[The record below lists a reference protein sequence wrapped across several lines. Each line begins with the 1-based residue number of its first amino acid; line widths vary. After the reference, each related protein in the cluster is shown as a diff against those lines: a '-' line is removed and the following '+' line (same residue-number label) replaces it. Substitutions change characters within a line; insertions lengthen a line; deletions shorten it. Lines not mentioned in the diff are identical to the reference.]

1 MRPKEILFVFFTPLF
16 VLFINACGDDSS
28 KKAASPTVLM
38 ADSSYDN
45 HSYSNINEVR
55 SKHLDLELDV
65 NFKNQ
70 TIYGV
75 ARHTLENLGSDT
87 VVFDIKHLEIQKITL
102 GKGKEIETNFLIGEW
117 DKDSLLGQ
125 PLLVKIEP
133 NTKYVNIYYE
143 TTQKTEAIDWLPA
156 ELTDGKSHPYMY
168 TQGQAIL
175 TRSWIPLQDSP
186 ANRLTYSAE
195 VKVPKELM
203 AVMSAKN
210 EKQKNPEGKY
220 KFTMD
225 KPVPSYLIALAV
237 GDLDYKALGKN
248 CGVYTEPVNLKKA
261 ANEFSELPKMIDAAE
276 QLYGPYQWGQY
287 DLLVLPNS
295 FPFGGMENPCLTFV
309 SPTVIAGDKSLT
321 SVIAHELAHSW
332 SGNLVTNASWEDF
345 WLNEGFT
352 VYFENRI
359 MEALYGKEIADMLL
373 LIEFEELQDEIETI
387 AKGEHPDDSK
397 LKLNLAGRNP
407 DDGMTSIAYVKG
419 AFFLKTL
426 ESQVGRE
433 KFDVFLKA
441 YFTNNA
447 FRNMST
453 ERFVDYLN
461 IHLLDIHK
469 ITFNTDEWIFKK
481 GLPKNCIAINSPRFA
496 AMEQL
501 VKRFKSNEDIF
512 EPVVKYVKVK
522 GKKRKKKEVL
532 QLKKSDFIA
541 QEWLEFLRKLP
552 DSVSVDR
559 LKYLDRY
566 VGFTNWNNAEIKTEW
581 FTLAIRS
588 GYNEAYPQIE
598 NFLKKT
604 GRRKYLLPIY
614 EELSR
619 TSENLKWTKT
629 FYTKAKDNYHF
640 VSKQSIEE
648 ILNAN

>member
-1 MRPKEILFVFFTPLF
+1 MRIRQVISAFVVILLA
-16 VLFINACGDDSS
+16 LLICACADNSG
-28 KKAASPTVLM
+28 KKATSPTVLM

-45 HSYSNINEVR
+45 HSYSNISEVR
-55 SKHLDLELDV
+55 TKHLDLELDV

-75 ARHTLENLGSDT
+75 ARHTIENLGADT
-87 VVFDIKHLEIQKITL
+87 VIFDIKNLEIQKITTGL
-102 GKGKEIETNFLIGEW
+102 GEEKETNFLIGEW

-133 NTKYVNIYYE
+133 TTKYVNIYYE

-210 EKQKNPEGKY
+210 EKQKNTEGKY
-220 KFTMD
+220 KFKMD

-237 GDLDYKALGKN
+237 GNLEYKALGKN
-248 CGVYTEPVNLKKA
+248 CGVYTEPTNLKKA
-261 ANEFSELPKMIDAAE
+261 ANEFSELPKMINAAE

-359 MEALYGKEIADMLL
+359 MEVLYGKEIADMLL
-373 LIEFEELQDEIETI
+373 LIEFEELQDEIEKI
-387 AKGEHPDDSK
+387 ENGEHPEDSK

-407 DDGMTSIAYVKG
+407 DDGMTDIAYVKG

-426 ESQVGRE
+426 ENQIGRV
-433 KFDVFLKA
+433 KFDIFLKA

-461 IHLLDIHK
+461 VHLLDIHN
-469 ITFNTDEWIFKK
+469 ITFNSHEWIYSK
-481 GLPKNCIAINSPRFA
+481 GIPKNCLMISSPRFQS
-496 AMEQL
+496 MEQL
-501 VKRFKSNEDIF
+501 VKRFNSDEDIF
-512 EPVVKYVKVK
+512 DPVVKYVKVK
-522 GKKRKKKEVL
+522 GKKRKKKEIQ

-541 QEWLEFLRKLP
+541 QEWLEFVRKLP
-552 DSVSVDR
+552 DSIAVDR
-559 LKYLDRY
+559 LKYLDKHA
-566 VGFTNWNNAEIKTEW
+566 GFTKWNNAEIKTEW

-588 GYNEAYPQIE
+588 GYKEIFPQIE
-598 NFLKKT
+598 TFLKNV

-619 TSENLKWTKT
+619 TQENLKWTKSV
-629 FYTKAKDNYHF
+629 YAKAKINYHF
-640 VSKQSIEE
+640 VSKQSIDE
-648 ILNAN
+648 ILKIN

>member
-1 MRPKEILFVFFTPLF
+1 MLVRQLYFLLSTTLL
-16 VLFINACGDDSS
+16 LFIIASCNDDSS
-28 KKAASPTVLM
+28 QKAASPTVVM
-38 ADSSYDN
+38 ADSSYDS
-45 HSYSNINEVR
+45 HSYSNLREVR
-55 SKHLDLELDV
+55 TKHLDLELDV
-65 NFKNQ
+65 NFQNQ

-75 ARHTLENLGSDT
+75 ARHTLENLGADT
-87 VVFDIKHLEIQKITL
+87 VVFDIKNLEIQKITI
-102 GKGKEIETNFLIGEW
+102 GRGEEKETNFLIGEW
-117 DKDSLLGQ
+117 DNDSVLGQ
-125 PLLVKIEP
+125 PLLVKIDP
-133 NTKYVNIYYE
+133 TTKFVNIYYE

-186 ANRLTYSAE
+186 ANRFTYSAD

-210 EKQKNPEGKY
+210 EKQKNAEGKY

-237 GDLDYKALGKN
+237 GDLEYKALGKN
-248 CGVYTEPVNLKKA
+248 CGVYTEPTNLNKA
-261 ANEFSELPKMIDAAE
+261 ASEFSELPKMINAAE

-373 LIEFEELQDEIETI
+373 LIEFEELQEEIEKI
-387 AKGEHPDDSK
+387 EKGEHPDDSK

-407 DDGMTSIAYVKG
+407 DEGMTDIAYVKG

-426 ESQVGRE
+426 ENLIGRE

-461 IHLLDIHK
+461 VHLLEIHN
-469 ITFNTDEWIFKK
+469 ITFNTDEWIYKK
-481 GLPKNCIAINSPRFA
+481 GIPKNCATINSPRFE
-496 AMEQL
+496 AMELL
-501 VKRFKSNEDIF
+501 VRRFKNDEDIF
-512 EPVVKYVKVK
+512 EPVIEYVKIK
-522 GKKRKKKEVL
+522 GKKRKKKEIQ

-559 LKYLDRY
+559 LKYLDIHG
-566 VGFTNWNNAEIKTEW
+566 GFTNWNNAEIKTEW

-588 GYNEAYPQIE
+588 GYTEIFPQIE
-598 NFLKKT
+598 SFLKKV

-614 EELSR
+614 EELSK
-619 TSENLKWTKT
+619 TNENLKWTKSV
-629 FYTKAKDNYHF
+629 YTKAKINYHF

-648 ILNAN
+648 ILNIN

>member
-1 MRPKEILFVFFTPLF
+1 MRIHQVITVFFAVHL
-16 VLFINACGDDSS
+16 VIIINACSDNSD
-28 KKAASPTVLM
+28 KKATSPTVLM

-45 HSYSNINEVR
+45 HSYSNVGEVR
-55 SKHLDLELDV
+55 TKHLDLELDV

-87 VVFDIKHLEIQKITL
+87 VVFDIKYLEIQKITL
-102 GKGKEIETNFLIGEW
+102 GKGNEKETNFIIGEW

-133 NTKYVNIYYE
+133 STQYVNIYYE
-143 TTQKTEAIDWLPA
+143 TTQKTEAVDWLPA
-156 ELTDGKSHPYMY
+156 ELTDGKSQPYMY

-186 ANRLTYSAE
+186 ANRFTYSAE

-237 GDLDYKALGKN
+237 GDLEYKALGKN
-248 CGVYTEPVNLKKA
+248 CGVYTEPINLKKA
-261 ANEFSELPKMIDAAE
+261 ANEFSELPKMINAAE

-359 MEALYGKEIADMLL
+359 MEVLYGKEIADMLL
-373 LIEFEELQDEIETI
+373 LIEFEELKEEI
-387 AKGEHPDDSK
+387 AKIEKGEYPDDTK

-407 DDGMTSIAYVKG
+407 DDAMTDIAYVKG
-419 AFFLKTL
+419 ALFLKTL
-426 ESQVGRE
+426 ENQIGRE

-453 ERFVDYLN
+453 ERFVDYLS

-469 ITFNTDEWIFKK
+469 ITFNTDEWIYKK
-481 GLPKNCIAINSPRFA
+481 GLPKNCITINSKRFE

-501 VKRFKSNEDIF
+501 VKRFNSYEDIF
-512 EPVVKYVKVK
+512 APVVKYVKVK
-522 GKKRKKKEVL
+522 GKKRKKKEIQ

-552 DSVSVDR
+552 DSVSIDR
-559 LKYLDRY
+559 LKYLDKY
-566 VGFTNWNNAEIKTEW
+566 AGFTKWNNAEIKTEW
-581 FTLAIRS
+581 FTLAIKS
-588 GYNEAYPQIE
+588 GYKDIYPQIE
-598 NFLKKT
+598 SFLKNV
-604 GRRKYLLPIY
+604 GRRRYLLPIY
-614 EELSR
+614 EELSK
-619 TSENLKWTKT
+619 TNENLQWSKSV
-629 FYTKAKDNYHF
+629 YDKAKANYHF

-648 ILNAN
+648 ILNIN